1 MDINS
6 ISGSEGMFV
15 FKQAPAEKKEE
26 ASGTQQDTVEIG
38 AGQEESGDAAQSVG
52 KKKPG
57 GISCYMVGPI
67 NPPKDGDGE
76 KIEAERKEALAK
88 AVTEGIVSQ
97 QAADKLSEK

>member
-26 ASGTQQDTVEIG
+26 AAGQQQDTVEIG
-38 AGQEESGDAAQSVG
+38 GSQDESGNDVQAAG

-67 NPPKDGDGE
+67 SPPKDGDAE

-97 QAADKLSEK
+97 QAADKLNEK